1 MWMENLIKL
10 ISNHRVKFPFA
21 ADGLRLPTHSDLLS
35 PFPQLYFDIEATGWS
50 I

>member
-10 ISNHRVKFPFA
+10 ISNHRVKLPFVA
-21 ADGLRLPTHSDLLS
+21 NGLKLPTHSDLLS
-35 PFPQLYFDIEATGWS
+35 PFLHLYFDIEATGWS